1 MDPRLSQLLVLQ
13 ETLSEQRE
21 IESEYDIIPKRRQ
34 EIEGLFGA
42 LEDAVEAAKTK
53 IQECETEQKTRE
65 LDLSSNQDK
74 RVKKEAQL
82 LSIKN
87 KKEYDAT
94 LGEIEALDKKNQ
106 RIETRMLELME
117 SVEKANKTI
126 EEKTAELDLKKSQFS
141 GELGALEDR
150 ASEMN
155 SSIEEAKSA
164 SQEVV
169 DKVNPSLYQRFIR
182 VFNSRNGLA
191 VVPAN
196 NGHCGGCSVR
206 LTPRIIQLVKRG
218 QDVVQCEACH
228 RFLVWESDELIDDD
242 QALL

>member
-1 MDPRLSQLLVLQ
+1 MDPRLSQLLELQ

-21 IESEYDIIPKRRQ
+21 IETEYDIIPARRKEIEDMFA
-34 EIEGLFGA
+34 EIEGDI
-42 LEDAVEAAKTK
+42 ESAKAK
-53 IQECETEQKTRE
+53 IKECEAEQKTRE

-74 RVKKEAQL
+74 RLKKEAQL
-82 LSIKN
+82 QTIKN

-94 LGEIEALDKKNQ
+94 LGEIESLDKKNQ
-106 RIETRMLELME
+106 RIEGRVLELME
-117 SVEKANKTI
+117 AIEQASKRI
-126 EEKTAELDLKKSQFS
+126 EEKTAELETKKSQFND
-141 GELGALEDR
+141 ELEGLQER

-155 SSIEEAKSA
+155 ASIEDAKSA
-164 SQEVV
+164 SKEVV
-169 DKVNPSLYQRFIR
+169 DKVNPNLYQRFIR

-206 LTPRIIQLVKRG
+206 LTPRIMQLVKRG

-228 RFLVWESDELIDDD
+228 RFLVWESDESLDDD